1 MWSLVGDPG
10 RKNGEKKLKQLLLRT
25 PEWLSPE
32 RCAELAA
39 CCDRDGLP
47 ALASVLRRQATSAAL
62 RKADFI
68 YASCAWG
75 YSSDIW
81 QPRNPPKA
89 EAVRRRALTRARVE
103 GGEAEGEEEAEGGG
117 DDGEQF
123 WPEDGGE
130 LGPAWKAARTGL

>member
-1 MWSLVGDPG
+1 VGDPG

-32 RCAELAA
+32 RRAELAT

-103 GGEAEGEEEAEGGG
+103 GGEAEGEEKGDGG
-117 DDGEQF
+117 DAQF
-123 WPEDGGE
+123 WPEDAEEEGE
-130 LGPAWKAARTGL
+130 LGPAGKVARTGL